1 MNMPTT
7 INTPNQVRKDLA
19 DTIEEIGQAMGL
31 LRESD
36 DELQNGNHGGAF
48 MCASDALEILSSL
61 EATFSALA
69 ARLAIFSE
77 N

>member
-1 MNMPTT
+1 MT
-7 INTPNQVRKDLA
+7 TPNQIRKDLA

-31 LRESD
+31 LREASD
-36 DELQNGNHGGAF
+36 SIANGNAEGGKMA
-48 MCASDALEILSSL
+48 ADDALDILSDL

-69 ARLAIFSE
+69 ARTAKFCQ